1 MNTQLD
7 LHTNT
12 YELERLKD
20 KYLTD
25 IKLLCFMFLENP
37 KNIEHVPLD
46 KILES
51 YQFVLTE
58 YKIITALREGLKVKT
73 FYAPYEEIYSN
84 LDYMIAKSNLLSIDD
99 KLSLVELTKDI
110 NYLEDILAFCFGVLG
125 LVIKE
130 RNE

>member
-1 MNTQLD
+1 MNVQLD

-58 YKIITALREGLKVKT
+58 YEIITALREGLKVKT

-84 LDYMIAKSNLLSIDD
+84 LDYMIAKSNLLSRDD